1 MSITFHDEATL
12 WAARSPLGELL
23 ALERRWVASRRIA
36 TGNGARV
43 WIGPES
49 DVGGADDGI
58 TLAIGERHVLTGA
71 MHARLDALPI
81 ADRTVRL
88 LVLQHALDRRLDPA
102 VFGECVRVLATGGE
116 LLVFGLNPISPWRPW
131 LAWQARSHR
140 ARPRARMA
148 RRVGALFG
156 QLGLGTEG
164 LAWIGPSRPG
174 AAGDGDASSST
185 RAMFRAAYAL
195 SMKKPHDTVIPLRPR
210 LADREVGLA
219 PGLVPNATPRIRVG
233 A

>member
-1 MSITFHDEATL
+1 MSSPLTDESAL
-12 WAARSPLGELL
+12 WGARSPLGELL

-43 WIGPES
+43 WIGPAS
-49 DVGGADDGI
+49 DVGGVDDGI
-58 TLAIGERHVLTGA
+58 ALAIGERAELSGA
-71 MHARLDALPI
+71 MRARLDALPFG
-81 ADRTVRL
+81 DGTVRL

-131 LAWQARSHR
+131 LAWQARRNR

-148 RRVGALFG
+148 GRVGALFG
-156 QLGLGTEG
+156 QLGLGTEA

-174 AAGDGDASSST
+174 AAGEGDASRST
-185 RAMFRAAYAL
+185 GAMFRAAYAL

-210 LADREVGLA
+210 LAERDVGLA
-219 PGLVPNATPRIRVG
+219 AGLVPNATPRIRVG